1 MAQIMVIEP
10 DELVVSALEKI
21 FRGDE
26 EVKLTFGDDFAS
38 AMEILNG
45 NPVFKDVYGKNKAVY
60 DSAKE
65 ELLAATRNE
74 VAAKTTW
81 ENAAELLEKYQ
92 ANLESILK
100 PDKDEKKSAKP
111 VPAAA
116 PPAEGNA
123 LQAEGKPEEPIKEIE
138 EQKQNL
144 IKEIA
149 RLVVEVKN
157 LKEVLLAAT
166 KLKAEKEKVAQEKL
180 DIAEEAKAKI
190 PPANEE
196 IYSVLVISSALLVPT
211 VAKWVEN
218 FEKMLTFQPNKET
231 KIIVLGFEFDE
242 KSVKKYLN
250 QRISDYMIKPVD
262 ELLARQN
269 IKFLALTDK
278 KPKRE
283 VYSLQIKEPV
293 DLVYEY
299 ELESI
304 SEFSFLINSK
314 YKFEVNEFRAF
325 NCDLFLRKGQ
335 KSVLAK
341 CLTSVEKTGGGFS
354 SEFWFI
360 GMDTHLS
367 FQIKNVIKNAP
378 KA

>member
-1 MAQIMVIEP
+1 MVIEP
-10 DELVVSALEKI
+10 DELVTSALEKI

-26 EVKLTFGDDFAS
+26 EVKITFADDFES

-60 DSAKE
+60 DVAKE
-65 ELLAATRNE
+65 ELLEATRNE
-74 VAAKTTW
+74 VSAKTAW
-81 ENAAELLEKYQ
+81 NNAAELLEKYQ
-92 ANLESILK
+92 SNLETISN
-100 PDKDEKKSAKP
+100 PTKDEKKPEKP
-111 VPAAA
+111 VPAAPPA
-116 PPAEGNA
+116 PAEGIA
-123 LQAEGKPEEPIKEIE
+123 AAKPEAKPEEPIKEIE
-138 EQKQNL
+138 EQKQSL
-144 IKEIA
+144 VKEIA
-149 RLVVEVKN
+149 RLVVEVKS
-157 LKEVLLAAT
+157 LKETLLAAT
-166 KLKAEKEKVAQEKL
+166 KLKAEKEKTAQEKL

-196 IYSVLVISSALLVPT
+196 IYSVLIISSTLLLPNVT
-211 VAKWVEN
+211 KWVEN
-218 FEKMLTFQPNKET
+218 FEKILTFEPNKAT
-231 KIIVLGFEFDE
+231 KIIVLGFESDE

-304 SEFSFLINSK
+304 SEYSFLINSSN
-314 YKFEVNEFRAF
+314 KFEVNEFRAF

-378 KA
+378 KL

>member
-1 MAQIMVIEP
+1 MAQIMVVEP
-10 DELVVSALEKI
+10 DELVVNAIEKI

-26 EVKLTFGDDFAS
+26 EVKITFEDDFAS

-45 NPVFKDVYGKNKAVY
+45 NPVFKDIYGKNKAVY
-60 DSAKE
+60 DAAKE
-65 ELLAATRNE
+65 ELLDATRKE
-74 VAAKTTW
+74 VSAKTAW
-81 ENAAELLEKYQ
+81 ENSAELLEKYQ
-92 ANLESILK
+92 TNLESIMK
-100 PDKDEKKSAKP
+100 PDKDEKKSTAP
-111 VPAAA
+111 VAPAT
-116 PPAEGNA
+116 
-123 LQAEGKPEEPIKEIE
+123 GKPEEPIKEIE

-144 IKEIA
+144 IKEIE
-149 RLVVEVKN
+149 RLVTEVKKF
-157 LKEVLLAAT
+157 KEVLLAAT
-166 KLKAEKEKVAQEKL
+166 KLKAEKEKIALEKL
-180 DIAEEAKAKI
+180 GIAEEAKTKI

-196 IYSVLVISSALLVPT
+196 IYSVLVISSVLLVPT

-218 FEKMLTFQPNKET
+218 FEKILTFQPNKEI

-250 QRISDYMIKPVD
+250 KRISDYMIKPVD

-278 KPKRE
+278 KPKSE

-304 SEFSFLINSK
+304 SESSFLINSQ

-325 NCDLFLRKGQ
+325 NCELFLRKGQ

-341 CLTSVEKTGGGFS
+341 CLTSVDKPGGGFL

-360 GMDTHLS
+360 GMDTHLA
-367 FQIKNVIKNAP
+367 FQIKNVIKSAP